1 MAVTSSPIRS
11 VGVTTAVSVGAT
23 ATSAVLINN
32 TSNDQNNFVSLLNT
46 GSTSVAVKFSQTGS
60 AAVLPVSGTATGDY
74 VLPPTM
80 NAPLLFAVPTTPSY
94 VTMIGAAAGPSIVY
108 VTPVTI

>member
-23 ATSAVLINN
+23 ATSAVTINN
-32 TSNDQNNFVSLLNT
+32 ASNDQNNFVSLLNT
-46 GSTSVAVKFSQTGS
+46 GSTSVDIKFSQSGT
-60 AAVLPVSGTATGDY
+60 AAVLPVSGSTTGDY

-80 NAPLLFAVPTTPSY
+80 NMPILFAVPTTPCSL
-94 VTMIGAAAGPSIVY
+94 TMIGSAAGPSIVY